1 MQQQKAARSLSL
13 VPGVVATMASV
24 LLASVAAQAA
34 TIGTYSVNPT
44 TDDGLAIPGFYPNA
58 RVDLLYDDNLLRS
71 ETDTL
76 ESVALRLAPEALWVQ
91 TRGKHLYRVGYQ
103 GEYAWY
109 EASSNEDYYD
119 HFLGADATLDL
130 GPKVDLN
137 LLASY
142 RLDHEPRGGA
152 GTINLDPEPN
162 RWDEWIAAATLV
174 YGRRIAKA
182 QISGAVEYRNR
193 DYTNNAQFPRD
204 HDDLESTLTVYY
216 NLGAKTH
223 LVLEPSL
230 VDMRYPHSDRD
241 NQVARFLAGLTWSF
255 TAKTMGEV
263 KLGWVDKDYDQPVY
277 PDNSGLGIDAS
288 VTWRPKSYST
298 VTVAASRDIY
308 DSNAGFD
315 TQAGALT
322 TSFEAMQFTAD
333 WVHGLTRL
341 TELQAGA
348 RYEKDDYDTG
358 RNDTLWGAY
367 LGLSHELMR
376 TIALSAR
383 YEFSTR
389 DTTEPTVSDFDDN
402 RIVFGLQ
409 TSFE

>member
-1 MQQQKAARSLSL
+1 MKGKKGNRLRLSTAAT
-13 VPGVVATMASV
+13 VAAV
-24 LLASVAAQAA
+24 LLASTAAQSA

-44 TDDGLAIPGFYPNA
+44 SDDGLAIPGFYPNA
-58 RVDLLYDDNLLRS
+58 RVDLIYDDNLLRS
-71 ETDTL
+71 DTDKL
-76 ESVALRLAPEALWVQ
+76 DSFALRLAPEALWVQ
-91 TRGKHLYRVGYQ
+91 TRGKHLFRVGYQ
-103 GEYAWY
+103 GEYAWH

-119 HFLGADATLDL
+119 HFLGTDANLDL
-130 GPKVDLN
+130 GPKLDLN

-152 GTINLDPEPN
+152 GTINLAPEPN
-162 RWDEWIAAATLV
+162 RWDEWIAAATVV

-182 QISGAVEYRNR
+182 QVTGAVEYRNR

-216 NLGAKTH
+216 NLGSKTH
-223 LVLEPSL
+223 IVLEPSY
-230 VDMRYPHSDRD
+230 VDMSYPNSDRD
-241 NQVARFLAGLTWSF
+241 NKVARFLAGLTWSF

-263 KLGWVDKDYDQPVY
+263 KVGWVDKEYDQPIY

-288 VTWRPKSYST
+288 VTWRPKSYSV

-322 TSFEAMQFTAD
+322 TSFEALLFTLD
-333 WVHGLTRL
+333 WEHGLTRL
-341 TELQAGA
+341 TDLQTGLS
-348 RYEKDDYDTG
+348 YENDDFDTG
-358 RNDTLWGAY
+358 RDDTLWGLY
-367 LGLSHELMR
+367 LGLTHQLRRSVE
-376 TIALSAR
+376 ISAR
-383 YEFSTR
+383 YEFSAR
-389 DTTEPTVSDFDDN
+389 DTSEPTVSDFEDN
-402 RIVFGLQ
+402 RLVLGLQ